1 MTAPTP
7 TAPVSQLAH
16 SNHFDWQ
23 SCDAY
28 LFDIDGTILR
38 SRDRVHYNAMNR
50 AMLDVYGKD
59 TTIARVAYH
68 GMTDLGIMR
77 AALALEGI
85 TSEEFDSKLPQAL
98 DCIRQDVERNLASL
112 NPQVCDNIP
121 QTLKT
126 LEDSGKLLGV
136 ASGNLESVGWH
147 KIRATGLR
155 DHFLFGAFADRH
167 EQRAEVF
174 AHGTEQVRSRLGSQA
189 SICFFGDTPE
199 DIRAAQ
205 KVGAHIVSV
214 CTGVYKREDLAPL
227 LPDVCIQSCA
237 ELLNPVPADAQP
249 LRP

>member
-7 TAPVSQLAH
+7 TTPASQ
-16 SNHFDWQ
+16 SPRDIRFDWL

-38 SRDRVHYNAMNR
+38 SRDRIHYNAMNR
-50 AMLDVYGKD
+50 AMLEVYGKD

-85 TSEEFDSKLPQAL
+85 PSDEFDQKLPQAL
-98 DCIRQDVERNLASL
+98 DCIRKGVERNLASL
-112 NPQVCDNIP
+112 NPQICDGIP
-121 QTLKT
+121 QALKA
-126 LEDSGKLLGV
+126 LEDSAKLLGV

-147 KIRATGLR
+147 KIAATGLR

-174 AHGTEQVRSRLGSQA
+174 AYGVEQARTRLGSGA
-189 SICFFGDTPE
+189 KICFFGDTPE
-199 DIRAAQ
+199 DVRAAQ
-205 KVGAHIVSV
+205 KVGARIVSV

-227 LPDVCIQSCA
+227 QPDICVQSCI
-237 ELLNPVPADAQP
+237 ELPSLVPADTPP
-249 LRP
+249 LRQ